1 MSFGLEDEI
10 DDSMT
15 VTSSSVMLR
24 WREGTT
30 VNDSR
35 AAPFI
40 GYNILGSNVT
50 NTTLTSWINTTFQVT
65 PDQWQEAT
73 IEGLEPDTQYWFD
86 IAVNRNYS
94 DDTVYQSDVTSGD
107 VFGLISVKTL
117 QSNSCLSYIIHV
129 YINVSVSD
137 MDYLRII
144 GCYTYLFYSY
154 NNSNNNYYSSYS
166 NNHCNQPHLQ

>member
-10 DDSMT
+10 DDNMTITTTT
-15 VTSSSVMLR
+15 VTLR

-65 PDQWQEAT
+65 PDQWQEVT
-73 IEGLEPDTQYWFD
+73 VEGLEPDTQYWFD
-86 IAVNRNYS
+86 IAVYRMYS
-94 DDTVYQSDVTSGD
+94 DGTAYQSDVTSGD
-107 VFGLISVKTL
+107 VFGLISPQTL
-117 QSNSCLSYIIHV
+117 QSKYGNH
-129 YINVSVSD
+129 
-137 MDYLRII
+137 
-144 GCYTYLFYSY
+144 TY
-154 NNSNNNYYSSYS
+154 N
-166 NNHCNQPHLQ
+166 